1 MKVLVV
7 DDERRARERL
17 TRLLAAMPGV
27 EVMGEASS
35 GAAALDAIGNLQ
47 PDAVFLDV
55 QMPELSGFDV
65 LSALPTSRRP
75 MIVFVTAFDRYALQA
90 FDVSAVDYLL
100 KPVTPAAVARALD
113 RLRDRGTQSRLT
125 QLVSRLD
132 RGQPVTRIVGKRNH
146 QFHVLSVESI
156 EAFVSEQDL
165 VCAFTAME
173 RFVVERSLRDL
184 ETVLDAKRFTRVHK
198 QAILNLDRLSV
209 VEPVA
214 GGGAV
219 ARLASGR
226 TIEVSRRF
234 GPVLRNRL
242 GW

>member
-35 GAAALDAIGNLQ
+35 GVGALEAISKTQ
-47 PDAVFLDV
+47 PDAVFLDI

-65 LSALPTSRRP
+65 LTALPPAGRP
-75 MIVFVTAFDRYALQA
+75 MIVFVTAYDRYALQA
-90 FDVSAVDYLL
+90 FEVSAVDYLL

-113 RLRDRGTQSRLT
+113 RLRDRGAQSRLT
-125 QLVSRLD
+125 QLVTHLD
-132 RGQPVTRIVGKRNH
+132 HSQPIARVVGKRQH

-156 EAFVSEQDL
+156 EAFLSEHD
-165 VCAFTAME
+165 VVFAATATE
-173 RFVVERSLRDL
+173 RFIIEKSLREL
-184 ETVLDAKRFTRVHK
+184 ETLLDPQRFTRVHK
-198 QAILNLDRLSV
+198 QAIVNLDRLSV

-214 GGGAV
+214 SGGAV
-219 ARLASGR
+219 ARLMSGR

-234 GPVLRNRL
+234 GPSLRNRL

>member
-27 EVMGEASS
+27 EVMGEAS
-35 GAAALDAIGNLQ
+35 GGVAALDAIGNLQ

-65 LSALPTSRRP
+65 LSALPTPRRP

-125 QLVSRLD
+125 QLVSHLD

-165 VCAFTAME
+165 VCAFTATE
-173 RFVVERSLRDL
+173 RFVVEKSLREL
-184 ETVLDAKRFTRVHK
+184 EAVLDAKRFARVHK

-219 ARLASGR
+219 ARLTSGR

-234 GPVLRNRL
+234 GPALRNRL